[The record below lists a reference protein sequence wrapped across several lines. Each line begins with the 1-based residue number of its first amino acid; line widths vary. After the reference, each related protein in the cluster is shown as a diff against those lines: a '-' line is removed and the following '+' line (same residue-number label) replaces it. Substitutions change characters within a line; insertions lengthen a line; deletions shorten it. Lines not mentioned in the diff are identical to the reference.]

1 MSGTARF
8 RSWATTHAGARRTH
22 NEDALLNRPD
32 LGLWAVSD
40 GAGGHEAGEVASA
53 EIVQQLESIPTGLGA
68 PEMLA
73 EIRLRVGAA
82 HTALRAEA
90 GRRGPDAIVAATVVI
105 LVVRGQHFA
114 CLWAGDSRAYLLR
127 AGVLRQVT
135 RDHSLVQELLES
147 GAISAE
153 EAEDH
158 PRANV
163 ITRAIGVAVD
173 EVDLD
178 KVTDRLQVG
187 DRFLLCSDGLNKTL
201 ADAEL
206 ATLLNGGEDPSERLI
221 EAALMQ
227 LVTDNVTAVVI
238 HVTG

>member
-53 EIVQQLESIPTGLGA
+53 EIVQQLESIPPGLGA

-82 HTALRAEA
+82 HTALRTEA

-158 PRANV
+158 PRANI
-163 ITRAIGVAVD
+163 ITRAVGVAVD

-178 KVTDRLQVG
+178 KVTDRLQAG

-221 EAALMQ
+221 EAALTQ

>member
-1 MSGTARF
+1 MGRF

-22 NEDALLNRPD
+22 NEDALVNRPD

-53 EIVQQLESIPTGLGA
+53 EIVQQLESIPPGLSA
-68 PEMLA
+68 SEMLA
-73 EIRLRVGAA
+73 EIRLRVGSA

-90 GRRGPDAIVAATVVI
+90 EKRGPEAIVAATVVI

-147 GAISAE
+147 GAINPE
-153 EAEDH
+153 EAESH
-158 PRANV
+158 PRANI
-163 ITRAIGVAVD
+163 ITRAVGVAVE

-178 KVTDRLQVG
+178 KVTDRLQAG

-206 ATLLNGGEDPSERLI
+206 ATLLTNDDDPSERLI
-221 EAALMQ
+221 EAALTQ